1 MTRIAT
7 TGGRLLIGV
16 VLCAALAVAV
26 HAQAATLQITA
37 PLDSQM
43 TVDQTYRHQ
52 LVLQGVDDTVEAV
65 FSLTSAPAGMT
76 MSTDGVLAWS
86 PSVPG
91 DYRVVAGV
99 RNGDMYNSAA
109 FRITVV
115 PGAVAKI
122 DITPN
127 AKPTILQNGS
137 TMQFVAR
144 AFDAKGNIVSNDRY
158 AWTTSGDIGTIS
170 ETGLF
175 ASKRST
181 TGEVIATFGSMRAS
195 VGVVVTGTP
204 TAPLAPQ
211 QQGQVL
217 GESTQIAQGD
227 GATPTNEAAPDIS
240 SDDQQLAQAN
250 TTGDQANV
258 CTNWPQWILIV
269 ILIAYGAV
277 LIWYYGFAKRRGG
290 PLWWLFPIL
299 LTLVGLVIYSRYI
312 CESTYLWWPWVLV
325 IVGVILTV
333 VYQPRTRQPQ

>member
-1 MTRIAT
+1 
-7 TGGRLLIGV
+7 
-16 VLCAALAVAV
+16 
-26 HAQAATLQITA
+26 
-37 PLDSQM
+37 
-43 TVDQTYRHQ
+43 
-52 LVLQGVDDTVEAV
+52 
-65 FSLTSAPAGMT
+65 
-76 MSTDGVLAWS
+76 
-86 PSVPG
+86 
-91 DYRVVAGV
+91 
-99 RNGDMYNSAA
+99 
-109 FRITVV
+109 
-115 PGAVAKI
+115 
-122 DITPN
+122 
-127 AKPTILQNGS
+127 
-137 TMQFVAR
+137 MQFVAR